1 MKRLGG
7 VKLIMM
13 CKIDT
18 VPKVKKFTDICNR
31 YKGSVFVYTQEGYII
46 DGKSIMGMFSINIMN
61 PLRVLMEDEPDEEI
75 IENFYNE
82 IREFEDR

>member
-18 VPKVKKFTDICNR
+18 VQKVKKFTDICNQ
-31 YKGSVFVYTQEGYII
+31 YNGHIFVYTQEGYIV
-46 DGKSIMGMFSINIMN
+46 DGKSIMGIFSINIMN
-61 PLRVLMEDEPDEEI
+61 PFRVLMEDEPDEEI
-75 IENFYNE
+75 IKSFYDK